1 MVLVEILIILLLTIL
16 NGVLSMSE
24 LAMVSARKSR
34 LRKEADEGNAHAAT
48 ALQLIEKPGSFLA
61 TVQVGITLIGI
72 IAGVFGGAS
81 LSQHLADELALI
93 AWLKPYASTLS
104 LFIVVLFITYLSL
117 VVGELLPKRLALSYP
132 EAIACG
138 AASLLKKFSWLC
150 RPIVWFL
157 DRSTDFVVWLFR
169 IPERTE
175 PDVSQED
182 ITSMVMEGT
191 KSGAVD
197 PEEKA
202 IIERLFQLGDRTLS
216 AIMTSRK
223 DIVPLSKNMT
233 ILDAWELVMSEPHHY
248 FPVFEELKQEPIG
261 VISAKELAAHQLQ
274 GLGGNWENLIQPPL
288 IVPVSA
294 SPLSVLDQFKQKK
307 AAMALVVDEYGS
319 FIGIVTLHDI
329 IEALVG
335 DIDDIDEDP
344 AGIVKREDGSYLVD
358 ASLPVEQAFQE
369 LNIPDVS
376 ESEKGQYHSLG
387 GFVFKRLGHLPKV
400 GEHFTW
406 QGWRFEVIDMD
417 RTRLDKVLILKL
429 PEVAELQTD
438 Q

>member
-1 MVLVEILIILLLTIL
+1 MVLVEIFIILLLTIL
-16 NGVLSMSE
+16 NGLLSMSE

-34 LRKEADEGNAHAAT
+34 LRNSADEGDTQAAL
-48 ALQLIEKPGSFLA
+48 ALQLIDKPGNFLA

-81 LSQHLADELALI
+81 LSQHLADELSQVS
-93 AWLKPYASTLS
+93 WLKPVANTVS
-104 LFIVVLFITYLSL
+104 LFIVVLIITYLSL
-117 VVGELLPKRLALSYP
+117 VIGELLPKRLALSYP
-132 EAIACG
+132 EAIARG
-138 AASLLKKFSWLC
+138 AARLLQRFSALC
-150 RPIVWFL
+150 KPIVWFL
-157 DRSTDFVVWLFR
+157 DRSTDFIVWLFR

-175 PDVSQED
+175 PDISQED

-197 PEEKA
+197 PEERE
-202 IIERLFQLGDRTLS
+202 IIERLFQLGDLTLS
-216 AIMTSRK
+216 AIMTPRK
-223 DIVPLSKNMT
+223 DIVPLVKSMT

-261 VISAKELAAHQLQ
+261 VISAKELAAFQLQ
-274 GLGGNWENLIQPPL
+274 GLGGNWESIIQPPL

-319 FIGIVTLHDI
+319 FIGLVTLHDI

-335 DIDDIDEDP
+335 DIDDIDEEP
-344 AGIVKREDGSYLVD
+344 ASIVKRDDGSYLVD
-358 ASLPVEQAFQE
+358 ASLSVEQAFE
-369 LNIPDVS
+369 DLGIPNVNDD
-376 ESEKGQYHSLG
+376 EKGQYHSLG

-400 GEHFTW
+400 SEHFTW
-406 QGWRFEVIDMD
+406 KGFRFEVIDMD
-417 RTRLDKVLILKL
+417 RTRLDKVLIVKL
-429 PEVAELQTD
+429 PEATNSLSE
-438 Q
+438 

>member
-1 MVLVEILIILLLTIL
+1 MVLVEIFIILLLTIL

-34 LRKEADEGNAHAAT
+34 LRNAADEGDTQAAL
-48 ALQLIEKPGSFLA
+48 ALQLIDKPGNFLA

-81 LSQHLADELALI
+81 LSQHLADELSQVS
-93 AWLKPYASTLS
+93 WLKPVANTVS
-104 LFIVVLFITYLSL
+104 LFIVVLIITYLSL
-117 VVGELLPKRLALSYP
+117 VIGELLPKRLALSYP
-132 EAIACG
+132 EAIARG
-138 AASLLKKFSWLC
+138 AARLLQRFSALC
-150 RPIVWFL
+150 KPIVWFL
-157 DRSTDFVVWLFR
+157 DRSTDFIVWLFR

-175 PDVSQED
+175 PDISQED

-197 PEEKA
+197 PEEKE
-202 IIERLFQLGDRTLS
+202 IIERLFQLGDLTLS
-216 AIMTSRK
+216 AIMTPRK
-223 DIVPLSKNMT
+223 DIVPLVKSMT

-261 VISAKELAAHQLQ
+261 VISAKELAAFQLQ
-274 GLGGNWENLIQPPL
+274 GLGGNWESIIQPPL

-319 FIGIVTLHDI
+319 FIGLVTLHDI

-335 DIDDIDEDP
+335 DIDDIDEEP
-344 AGIVKREDGSYLVD
+344 ASIVKRDDGSYLVD
-358 ASLPVEQAFQE
+358 ASLSVEQAFE
-369 LNIPDVS
+369 DLGIPNVNDD
-376 ESEKGQYHSLG
+376 EKGQYHSLG

-400 GEHFTW
+400 SEHFTW
-406 QGWRFEVIDMD
+406 KGFRFEVIDMD
-417 RTRLDKVLILKL
+417 RTRLDKVLIVKL
-429 PEVAELQTD
+429 PEATNSLSE
-438 Q
+438 